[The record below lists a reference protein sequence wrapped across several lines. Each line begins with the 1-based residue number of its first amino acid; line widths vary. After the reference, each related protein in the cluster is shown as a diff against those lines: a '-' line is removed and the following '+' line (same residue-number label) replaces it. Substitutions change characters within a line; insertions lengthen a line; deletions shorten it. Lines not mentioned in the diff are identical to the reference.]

1 MKKVLQLTLFAFLA
15 LGFTSC
21 KDKKN
26 PEIEF
31 ITPQENIHK
40 TPGQSLPFQVEIT
53 DDRALESYDFY
64 VGDEAGNAVSGFSSN
79 EESSIESREKR
90 INLKLE
96 TYIPD
101 TLGAFYMYVK
111 AIDKSGKSTTNSRRF
126 YVDP

>member
-1 MKKVLQLTLFAFLA
+1 MKNPVSLAILA
-15 LGFTSC
+15 LSILGLASC

-31 ITPQENIHK
+31 ISPEENVHK
-40 TPGQSLPFQVEIT
+40 SVGQSLTFQVEIS

-64 VGDEAGNAVSGFSSN
+64 VGNEAGNSVPGFSSS
-79 EESSIESREKR
+79 EESSLESKEKR

-101 TLGAFYMYVK
+101 TPGTFYMYVK

-126 YVDP
+126 HVDP